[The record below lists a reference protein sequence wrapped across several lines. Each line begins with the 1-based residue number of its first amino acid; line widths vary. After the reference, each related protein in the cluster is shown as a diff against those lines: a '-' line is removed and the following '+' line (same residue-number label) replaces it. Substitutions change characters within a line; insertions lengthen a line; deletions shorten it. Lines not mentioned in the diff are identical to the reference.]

1 MNFNKKAIN
10 FFKKIKSKLNDEE
23 QIELQ
28 KIIDYADKTRENNIN
43 MINEKRKDPI
53 GRQITRINNQ
63 ISYHNK
69 RGNTD
74 RVAELVME
82 REQLYKER
90 DKNIDNK

>member
-1 MNFNKKAIN
+1 
-10 FFKKIKSKLNDEE
+10 
-23 QIELQ
+23 
-28 KIIDYADKTRENNIN
+28 

-90 DKNIDNK
+90 DKNIDNE

>member
-1 MNFNKKAIN
+1 MNFNKKQTK
-10 FFKKIKSKLNDEE
+10 FLKSIKHKLSNDE

-28 KIIDYADKTRENNIN
+28 KIIDFAEKSRKSNVD
-43 MINEKRKDPI
+43 MIKEKRNTVI

-90 DKNIDNK
+90 DKNIDNE

>member
-1 MNFNKKAIN
+1 MNFNKKQTK
-10 FFKKIKSKLNDEE
+10 FLKSIKHKLSNDE

-28 KIIDYADKTRENNIN
+28 KIIDFAEKSRKSNVD
-43 MINEKRKDPI
+43 MIKEKRNTVI

>member
-1 MNFNKKAIN
+1 MNFNKKQTK
-10 FFKKIKSKLNDEE
+10 FLKSIKHKLSNEE

-28 KIIDYADKTRENNIN
+28 KIIDFAEKSRKSNVD
-43 MINEKRKDPI
+43 MIKEKRNTVI

-90 DKNIDNK
+90 DKNIDNE